1 MLVLKIVDAFVK
13 GYYAPHNDKEAYW
26 QDIWAAI
33 SNLVQTAG
41 ILYFVQNPAL
51 GDGLSQ
57 VSLQRCMIA
66 IPCSIPMWAIKA
78 QRNNSTGMWS
88 CKTMNRPSHV
98 TFLKFILAAVCG
110 YYGRGDCTSLS
121 WCPGRCNCKRVSSFS
136 LLKNVRFRLTCLC
149 TQRI

>member
-1 MLVLKIVDAFVK
+1 MVVLKIVDAFVK
-13 GYYAPHNDKEAYW
+13 GYYSPVTAPHNDKEAHW

-33 SNLVQTAG
+33 SNMVQTAG

-110 YYGRGDCTSLS
+110 YWVAGIAPLLAGALGDAIAS
-121 WCPGRCNCKRVSSFS
+121 V
-136 LLKNVRFRLTCLC
+136 
-149 TQRI
+149 